1 VSELTARIE
10 AVCLSVANARVA
22 KAPQDEAYLGPY
34 GFAGD
39 RHEAEFRR
47 SKDGELRANHR
58 QWSAVS
64 SEEVTEI
71 CESMGVPAFEPG
83 EMGENLRLAGLRLA
97 EVPAGTVLEAPSGA
111 RLLVSGRND
120 PCVNAARELSQKY
133 GPVVGHDFV
142 KQSYGLR
149 GIVGTVLESGVV
161 RAGDELRV
169 VLTEPAVP

>member
-1 VSELTARIE
+1 MEAAAKVE
-10 AVCLSVANARVA
+10 AVCLSVSHARVA

-47 SKDGELRANHR
+47 SKDGELRPNHR

-64 SEEVTEI
+64 SEEVAEI
-71 CESMGVPAFEPG
+71 CESMDVPSFAPG

-97 EVPAGTVLEAPSGA
+97 DVPAGTVLEAPSGA
-111 RLLVSGRND
+111 RLLISGRND
-120 PCVNAARELSQKY
+120 PCVTAAQELSQKY
-133 GPVVGHDFV
+133 GPVVGREFV

-149 GIVGTVLESGVV
+149 GIVGTVLETGVV
-161 RAGDELRV
+161 RAGDELRI

>member
-1 VSELTARIE
+1 MEAAAKVE
-10 AVCLSVANARVA
+10 AVCLSVSHARVA

-47 SKDGELRANHR
+47 SKDGEMRANHR

-64 SEEVTEI
+64 SEEVTQI
-71 CESMGVPAFEPG
+71 CESMDVPAFAPG

-97 EVPAGTVLEAPSGA
+97 DVPAGTVLEAPSGA

-133 GPVVGHDFV
+133 GPVVGREFV

-149 GIVGTVLESGVV
+149 GIVGTVLETGVV

-169 VLTEPAVP
+169 VSTEPAVP

>member
-1 VSELTARIE
+1 MDAAVRVE

-47 SKDGELRANHR
+47 SKDGEMRANHR

-64 SEEVTEI
+64 SEDVTEI
-71 CESMGVPAFEPG
+71 CASMGVPAFAVG

-97 EVPAGTVLEAPSGA
+97 DVPAGTVLEAPSGA

-133 GPVVGHDFV
+133 GPVVGREFV

-149 GIVGTVLESGVV
+149 GIVGTVLLTGVV

-169 VLTEPAVP
+169 VSTEPAAR